1 MVERPAV
8 NRRVVG
14 SNPTR
19 GAIRL
24 ARLPAG
30 SLMISEHSPSFP
42 LREETQNE
50 HCAVG
55 SADSAGR
62 PVCHRGPVED
72 WGTWTDARKNDARFF
87 AGPDSPGRS
96 WGDIGGIRPGAS
108 GGRGQVGGSR
118 GGGRRNPC
126 GRGGWG
132 FLLAPS
138 ARGGL

>member
-42 LREETQNE
+42 LREETQHE
-50 HCAVG
+50 HCAMG

-72 WGTWTDARKNDARFF
+72 CGTGTDARKMMPGFSLALIRLVGLGETLAGLGLVLPSVARMWGGV
-87 AGPDSPGRS
+87 AG
-96 WGDIGGIRPGAS
+96 
-108 GGRGQVGGSR
+108 
-118 GGGRRNPC
+118 
-126 GRGGWG
+126 
-132 FLLAPS
+132 
-138 ARGGL
+138 

>member
-42 LREETQNE
+42 LREETQHE

-62 PVCHRGPVED
+62 PVCYRGPVED
-72 WGTWTDARKNDARFF
+72 CGTGTDARKNDARFF
-87 AGPDSPGRS
+87 AGPDSPRRS
-96 WGDIGGIRPGAS
+96 WGDIGGIKA
-108 GGRGQVGGSR
+108 GGFGRAPP
-118 GGGRRNPC
+118 GGGRPRV
-126 GRGGWG
+126 GR
-132 FLLAPS
+132 A
-138 ARGGL
+138 